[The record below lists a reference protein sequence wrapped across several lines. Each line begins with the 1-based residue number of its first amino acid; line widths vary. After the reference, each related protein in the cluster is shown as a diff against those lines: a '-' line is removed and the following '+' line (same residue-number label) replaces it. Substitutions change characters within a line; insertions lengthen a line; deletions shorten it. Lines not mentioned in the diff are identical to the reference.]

1 MDDSNTVTVDPNLE
15 NREMAEQETINESVR
30 LEDRNSSFD
39 IANMKRAMEEC
50 IGDFSNKLDCM
61 ITNFENKL
69 GQSQATPILGRGPG
83 ESTPKCS
90 RNLNNSHNMECNPEK
105 VQQVIK

>member
-1 MDDSNTVTVDPNLE
+1 
-15 NREMAEQETINESVR
+15 
-30 LEDRNSSFD
+30 
-39 IANMKRAMEEC
+39 
-50 IGDFSNKLDCM
+50 LDCM